1 MLNLENIT
9 VRYGARAVLNDVT
22 LTLQAGEVLALIGP
36 NGAGKS
42 SLLRVANGML
52 KPTRGRVTL
61 KENDISRWKPEERA
75 RWMAVV
81 PQAVHLPEA
90 FTAQETVLMGRTAY
104 LGWLGHEGQA
114 DLAATHSALERTST
128 LDFANRRVGELS
140 GGEQQRVLI
149 ARALAQAAPILL
161 MDEPTAHL
169 DLKHQTNTL
178 TLIRSLAKNEG
189 LAVLIALHD
198 LNLAAHFADRV
209 ALLSDGALRAVGTPR
224 EVLTAQ
230 NLGAAYGLPIHVLP
244 HPIHGV
250 PLILPD
256 GIGQISTKSQI
267 PNNQ

>member
-1 MLNLENIT
+1 MLKLESIT
-9 VRYGARAVLNDVT
+9 VRYGAREVLKDVT

-42 SLLRVANGML
+42 TLLRVANGLL
-52 KPTRGRVTL
+52 KPTHGRVTV
-61 KENDISRWKPEERA
+61 NASDVRAWKPEERA
-75 RWMAVV
+75 RWIAVV

-90 FTAQETVLMGRTAY
+90 FTAQETVLMGRTAH
-104 LGWLGHEGQA
+104 LGWLGREGQA
-114 DLAATHSALERTST
+114 DFTATQSALERTST
-128 LDFANRRVGELS
+128 AEFAARRVGELS

-161 MDEPTAHL
+161 LDEPTAHL

-178 TLIRSLAKNEG
+178 TLIRRLAKEEG
-189 LAVLIALHD
+189 LAVLIAVHD

-224 EVLTAQ
+224 EALTAHT
-230 NLGAAYGLPIHVLP
+230 LSAAYGLPVHVLP

-250 PLILPD
+250 PLVLPD
-256 GIGQISTKSQI
+256 GLSHSSITNTQ
-267 PNNQ
+267 